1 MKIKLSN
8 LLRLLLGLGIVI
20 ITFYVLGFNNI
31 VQAIVKVNIFLF
43 LIGFLIY
50 GLRNFVITWRLQ
62 LILKNFG
69 CDISLRTTFWAHMGG
84 VVVSDYTPSRSG
96 YLYASLILKRKN
108 NIPYQKSLS
117 GIISSNAIE
126 FILKT
131 IGAALAIFYI
141 ILVISPDIPLELYF
155 TLIFATSIMLT
166 VTIVLTLILWWE
178 KGSNFF
184 SKFEKLPYLKKIF
197 NKIQDIQQQSK
208 EIKPIFWKVV
218 IISLLIW
225 ILKGFTWLFFFFAL
239 NIFGISL
246 IECILLQPII
256 TALAFIPL
264 FPSGFGIQE
273 IGTIFILGI
282 FNVSSPLAGA
292 FSVLLRSMLVFN
304 LLGIIS
310 VFDILRTSHEEL
322 ESINQLE
329 V

>member
-84 VVVSDYTPSRSG
+84 IVVSDYTPSRSG

-246 IECILLQPII
+246 IECILLQPLI

>member
-246 IECILLQPII
+246 IECILLQPLI